1 MKTKLTV
8 EESQRLI
15 ELDVDPDLASAT
27 RYTISETEEYCGYE
41 RKITVTNGYIDNY
54 LSKDRVFTLA
64 DILNILP
71 KEIIADTLMGEDF
84 PCALTI
90 RWDEN
95 RKVWHCAYECLP
107 LPLTVGVSPELI
119 DALNTLLI
127 WVLKNGHSK
136 TEKKQ

>member
-15 ELDVDPDLASAT
+15 ELGVDPDLASAT

-54 LSKDRVFTLA
+54 LSKDRIFTLA

-71 KEIIADTLMGEDF
+71 KEIIADTIMGEDF
-84 PCALTI
+84 PCALAI
-90 RWDEN
+90 KWDEN
-95 RKVWHCAYECLP
+95 RKEWYCAYECLP
-107 LPLTVGVSPELI
+107 HPLNVGKLPELI
-119 DALNTLLI
+119 DALYQLLI
-127 WVLKNGHSK
+127 WAIENGYVK
-136 TEKKQ
+136 PNKDN